1 MVKETLGL
9 LSDESVSMVVQF
21 SLIIL
26 SNQYILQSVVVDM
39 VEGSLCSNIC
49 ECMFLNSIN
58 TVSHLYGIFIEK
70 SYFIYPL
77 GIPRGEY
84 CIVSDFPH
92 ILLHF
97 Q

>member
-49 ECMFLNSIN
+49 ESMFLNSVS
-58 TVSHLYGIFIEK
+58 TVSRFYEDCIEK
-70 SYFIYPL
+70 SYFIVPL
-77 GIPRGEY
+77 DITRGEY

-97 Q
+97 P